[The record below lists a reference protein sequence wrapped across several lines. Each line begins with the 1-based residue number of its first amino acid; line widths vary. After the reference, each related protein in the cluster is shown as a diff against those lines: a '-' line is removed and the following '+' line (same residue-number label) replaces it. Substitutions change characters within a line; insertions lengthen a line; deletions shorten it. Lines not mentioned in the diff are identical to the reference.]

1 VKLESYE
8 GLGIIP
14 IAILQQGTKM
24 IVMYMLDL
32 FRSPSGD
39 PLFRSKL
46 MVVGYESVG
55 KTTILDCLFPLEG
68 YLTQQGLLV
77 KTKYWFKLQGN
88 TLRKYENRGDAV
100 PHKDKVIV
108 FENRQWEVTSVPKD
122 FGIKVTPKLA
132 DKKEIELY
140 CGDRVTQEVWVS
152 RLRRVCMNEATH
164 GIEIQSHTIDN
175 DITREYF
182 RKSILAGKEVGESAK
197 VDVSVW
203 DFAGQQDYY
212 NNHHYF
218 ISTRTVFLVLWKMSE
233 GDEKGMR
240 GLEFW
245 FRSLATHLGVSSSS
259 ASGELAPKAT
269 ASLSGTY
276 YSIIVVGTFLDH
288 PSVKREKPIR
298 QKKIQGIAKECGLR
312 SSSSLQYYEVSC
324 SSVLE
329 NIGEV
334 QDGIVRTML
343 SHSYMGE
350 RVPKSYLQLGTIL
363 QRLRKQ
369 ETLP

>member
-1 VKLESYE
+1 MKLESVE

-14 IAILQQGTKM
+14 IDILQRGTKK
-24 IVMYMLDL
+24 IVEYMLDL
-32 FRSPSGD
+32 VRSPSGD

-68 YLTQQGLLV
+68 YLTQHGFPFN
-77 KTKYWFKLQGN
+77 TKYWFELQGN
-88 TLRKYENRGDAV
+88 MLRKYEKRGDTV
-100 PHKDKVIV
+100 SHKDKVIV
-108 FENRQWEVTSVPKD
+108 FENRQWEVVALPKD
-122 FGIKVTPKLA
+122 YGIKISPRAQPPQQQQQPKGGSEE
-132 DKKEIELY
+132 KEITLY
-140 CGDRVTQEVWVS
+140 CGDRETQEVWLG

-164 GIEIQSHTIDN
+164 GIEIQSHSIDN
-175 DITREYF
+175 GITREYF
-182 RKSILAGKEVGESAK
+182 RKSILAGKEVGENAK
-197 VDVSVW
+197 IDVSVW

-259 ASGELAPKAT
+259 SSMSSPPSSLLAAGEGEGELAPPPQAA

-288 PSVKREKPIR
+288 
-298 QKKIQGIAKECGLR
+298 
-312 SSSSLQYYEVSC
+312 
-324 SSVLE
+324 SSV
-329 NIGEV
+329 
-334 QDGIVRTML
+334 
-343 SHSYMGE
+343 
-350 RVPKSYLQLGTIL
+350 
-363 QRLRKQ
+363 
-369 ETLP
+369 